1 MKKNMLSARKWH
13 LGAMVLLM
21 LAFQLSAQ
29 SWTTTCDSGVLVEIM
44 AKGMGTRNEV
54 INPVQINIPNP
65 ETVDSI
71 LVQVVLKVPDGTPA
85 PDHIVV
91 NTTSQSIN
99 LTVPNII
106 VEGKGNHYETVLH
119 GSSFVKAQ
127 VFGTG
132 NSQYQSPRALVVYI
146 FRHGFF
152 GRYHTGEF
160 VHKGIWWDA
169 TDRPHSYSRIYSVPA
184 TMGAKTIA
192 ATFAVT
198 DKDSDTGR
206 DVILRAQAGTISQQQ
221 TFLTSSE
228 GEEMLLKT
236 LTLENVPGDVT
247 TVTVT
252 VTSPDDR
259 GDSIYW
265 SGVDISTACEMDF
278 GDAPEPCFPTLLA
291 SDGARHLYRPG
302 YFLGAAIDTESDG
315 HPDLE
320 ANGNDLDG
328 IDDEDGVEF
337 LTEFLYGHEASILV
351 TASAPGYLNA
361 WIDFNSDC
369 VWGEIEEH
377 PIQDRWIGAGSHTF
391 SFVVPHSL
399 LPSYSTVARF
409 RFSSQ
414 RGLTPTGLA
423 IDGEVEDYLVH
434 VYEPVELTSFQA
446 SAISNQVVLQWQTAS
461 ESENLGFNI
470 YRSEREDGV
479 FSRINAELI
488 QGAGNSA
495 SKQSYQYVDKNVSAG
510 NVYYY
515 QLVDVSV
522 RGIEQWHGPVVVEL
536 IKPTQ
541 DQLEQNAPNPFN
553 AHTRI
558 SYSIKKGGD
567 VSLAIYNLQGQLVR
581 TLVEAR
587 QQAGS
592 YSVIWDGKNFD
603 GRDVPSGTYLYTMQT
618 PDGELSHR
626 MTLVK

>member
-1 MKKNMLSARKWH
+1 MLTAKKWQ
-13 LGAMVLLM
+13 LGAMMMLM
-21 LAFQLSAQ
+21 LAFQVSAQ
-29 SWTTTCDSGVLVEIM
+29 SWITTCDTGVQVEILG
-44 AKGMGTRNEV
+44 KGMGTRDATT
-54 INPVQINIPNP
+54 NPVQINIPNP

-85 PDHIVV
+85 PNHVQL
-91 NTTSQSIN
+91 TTTTQNVSLN
-99 LTVPNII
+99 VPKII
-106 VEGKGNHYETVLH
+106 VEGMGYHYETVLH

-127 VFGTG
+127 VYGTG
-132 NSQYQSPRALVVYI
+132 TSSYFSPRALVLYV
-146 FRHGFF
+146 FRHGYF
-152 GRYHTGEF
+152 GTYHTGEY

-169 TDRPHSYSRIYSVPA
+169 SDRPHSYSRIYTVPA
-184 TMGAKTIA
+184 TMGLKNIT

-198 DKDSDTGR
+198 DKDSNTGR
-206 DVILRAQAGTISQQQ
+206 DVILRAQAGAISQQQ

-236 LTLENVPGDVT
+236 LTLVNVPGDVT

-252 VTSPDDR
+252 VTSPDDH
-259 GDSIYW
+259 GDSVYW

-291 SDGARHLYRPG
+291 SDGARHLYKPG
-302 YFLGAAIDTESDG
+302 YFLGNSIDTESDG
-315 HPDLE
+315 HPNVE
-320 ANGNDLDG
+320 ATGNDLDG

-337 LTEFLYGHEASILV
+337 LTDFMYGQEASIQV

-369 VWGEIEEH
+369 VWGEIEH
-377 PIQDRWIGAGSHTF
+377 PIKDRWIEAGSHTF
-391 SFVVPHSL
+391 SFVVPISL

-434 VYEPVELTSFQA
+434 VFEPVELTSFQA
-446 SAISNQVVLQWQTAS
+446 SADLNRVVLQWQTAS
-461 ESENLGFNI
+461 ESENLGFYI
-470 YRSEREDGV
+470 YRSESEDGV
-479 FSRINAELI
+479 FSRINTELI
-488 QGAGNSA
+488 QGAGTSA
-495 SKQSYQYVDKNVSAG
+495 SKQSYQYIDKNVSAG
-510 NVYYY
+510 NIYYY
-515 QLVDVSV
+515 RLVDVST